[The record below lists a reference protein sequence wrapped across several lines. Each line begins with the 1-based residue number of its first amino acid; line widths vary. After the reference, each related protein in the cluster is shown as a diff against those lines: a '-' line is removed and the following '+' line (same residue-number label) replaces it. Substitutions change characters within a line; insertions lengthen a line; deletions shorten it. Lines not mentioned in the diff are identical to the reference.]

1 MNQERRGASII
12 ALVVGLVVVAA
23 LVLGGLYFFSDV
35 LRTKMDTAYA
45 GFAKWTP
52 ENIAKDPENY
62 LNFCQKQAE
71 QSLEKC
77 KVSEIS
83 INQQSSQFETK
94 LKEHA
99 GLVTTG
105 ERVLPDLVAAYKKAE
120 EDKAFPV
127 KWQSI
132 ELDQPKCQRKIM
144 SLANEIKR
152 HKEMQAQ
159 YKQLI
164 DKLAAQ
170 KIKLSEARQKAADQI
185 ETIKMSR
192 EKVRV
197 AQISEDLQKQLVD
210 IKSVL
215 QASALDIASSSETG
229 DVSLKD
235 IQEKEASTV
244 NMDEFNKIIGK

>member
-1 MNQERRGASII
+1 
-12 ALVVGLVVVAA
+12 VA
-23 LVLGGLYFFSDV
+23 
-35 LRTKMDTAYA
+35 
-45 GFAKWTP
+45 
-52 ENIAKDPENY
+52 
-62 LNFCQKQAE
+62 
-71 QSLEKC
+71 
-77 KVSEIS
+77 
-83 INQQSSQFETK
+83 
-94 LKEHA
+94 
-99 GLVTTG
+99 TG
-105 ERVLPDLVAAYKKAE
+105 ERVLPELVTAYKKADE
-120 EDKAFPV
+120 EKAFPV
-127 KWQSI
+127 KWQNI

-144 SLANEIKR
+144 SLANEIKS

-170 KIKLSEARQKAADQI
+170 KIKLAEARQKAADQI

-192 EKVRV
+192 EKVKV

-215 QASALDIASSSETG
+215 QTSALDIASSSETG